1 MAILI
6 TKTALTFSDVLI
18 VPQYSEVL
26 SRSKVTTLS
35 DMGKFVLKIP
45 VISAN
50 MKDITGVKMCIEMA
64 HLGAMGIL
72 HRFMSADENVIQYQD
87 ILCKLDSEE
96 GDLLNSPE
104 WSFGVSVGV
113 KEEEKTRF
121 DKLYRAGAKIF
132 TLDIAHGDSLYSK
145 NMLKYMR
152 DKAGDSIYIIA
163 GNIAT
168 GEAAKRLIEWGS
180 DCLKSG
186 VGPGNVCATRTYA
199 GVGVPQ
205 LTAVMDVCDAVKEI
219 NPNIK
224 IISDGGIKFTGDVAK
239 ALAYSN
245 AVMIGSMFSGTTET
259 PGKVYKNENGKYY
272 KTYGGSASGENKNS
286 TNQDTKFVEG
296 MVKTVDFKG
305 HVKYI
310 VREIHDGVRSAFSY
324 SGANNFEEYQEN
336 VMLRT
341 ISGGGKA
348 ESKI

>member
-1 MAILI
+1 MATLI

-26 SRSKVTTLS
+26 SRSNVFTLS

-50 MKDITGVKMCIEMA
+50 MKDITGKKMCIEMVK
-64 HLGAMGIL
+64 LGAMGIL
-72 HRFMSADENVIQYQD
+72 HRFMSSTDNVSQYIQ
-87 ILCKLDSEE
+87 IARELKESEC
-96 GDLLNSPE
+96 DLLNAPE

-113 KEEEKTRF
+113 KEDERTRF

-132 TLDIAHGDSLYSK
+132 CLDIAHGDSIYAK

-152 DKAGDSIYIIA
+152 DEAGDSIYIIA
-163 GNIAT
+163 GNVAT
-168 GEAAKRLIEWGS
+168 GESAKRLIEWGC
-180 DCLKSG
+180 DCLKVG
-186 VGPGNVCATRTYA
+186 VGPGAVCQTRNNA

-205 LTAVMDVCDAVKEI
+205 LTAVMEVMEIVKQ
-219 NPNIK
+219 IK
-224 IISDGGIKFTGDVAK
+224 PSVKVISDGGIKTTGDVAK

-245 AVMIGSMFSGTTET
+245 AVMIGSMFSGSTET
-259 PGKVYKNENGKYY
+259 PGKVYKNDQGKYY

-286 TNQDTKFVEG
+286 TNQETKFVEG

-310 VREIHDGVRSAFSY
+310 VQEIHDGVRSAFSY